1 MFEFSYINFLLNWE
15 KTISWWRSQGRFY
28 YSITRSRVYSCTQD
42 MNRTERNDVSY
53 CILHWC
59 FFQISFEEVLMKQ
72 CGDSVSAQ
80 DFYHLTLMLGLILD
94 WDEKDLLEDF
104 LFFAT
109 KIENFKQLCSE
120 SCFALCFSVNGVCL
134 FSNVWRMWCV
144 LLTLHNNCIQQLQ
157 DEFKWWRVYV
167 SCLKLNLVVFC
178 ETIAPPWCLKF
189 IIQYN
194 FDIWRRK

>member
-59 FFQISFEEVLMKQ
+59 FFQISFEEALMKQ
-72 CGDSVSAQ
+72 CGDLVSAQ

-109 KIENFKQLCSE
+109 KIEKLQTTVFWELLCSMLQCKW
-120 SCFALCFSVNGVCL
+120 SLFVLNCL
-134 FSNVWRMWCV
+134 KNVM
-144 LLTLHNNCIQQLQ
+144 LTLHNNCIQQLQ

-178 ETIAPPWCLKF
+178 ETIAPPRCLKF

-194 FDIWRRK
+194 FDIRRRK